1 MSNQDQSSRWRGTY
15 SEVHDLRAIGENWR
29 NLITLHRAAPLGTPP
44 PTPYSDRHFPSVP
57 GQYQRPCG
65 HHWRI
70 FFTCTHRAGNRVD
83 SSSKCQCYHATMAKP
98 LNIYVRMICSK
109 VSRYPKVWLPRFG
122 DKWFLSWATA
132 HGQLISSHGPHHH
145 RPGPGSI
152 LN

>member
-65 HHWRI
+65 HWRI
-70 FFTCTHRAGNRVD
+70 FFTCTHFLQEIKEIKSIQAVNG
-83 SSSKCQCYHATMAKP
+83 SAITCYHATMAKP
-98 LNIYVRMICSK
+98 LNIYPLV
-109 VSRYPKVWLPRFG
+109 
-122 DKWFLSWATA
+122 
-132 HGQLISSHGPHHH
+132 
-145 RPGPGSI
+145 
-152 LN
+152 N